1 MGRVRADALARRG
14 PPPRVDCRAMDEPRP
29 DGPHADAAEREIEE
43 VDALPVLD
51 DDASSAQVEPQRPP
65 GQIVARQAAAV
76 AATSFAA
83 GVATVAVVRARK
95 VRRERRRARA
105 MAPIV
110 ASRSFLVDVHLLGP
124 RD

>member
-1 MGRVRADALARRG
+1 
-14 PPPRVDCRAMDEPRP
+14 MDEPRP
-29 DGPHADAAEREIEE
+29 DVPRAEAAEREIEE

-51 DDASSAQVEPQRPP
+51 DDDASSAPLERTRPP

-95 VRRERRRARA
+95 VRKERRRARA

>member
-1 MGRVRADALARRG
+1 
-14 PPPRVDCRAMDEPRP
+14 MDEPRP
-29 DGPHADAAEREIEE
+29 DGPRADAAEREIEE

-51 DDASSAQVEPQRPP
+51 DDDSSAQVERQRPP